1 MDHYFKR
8 WSSNRISHF
17 PNLKVL
23 WAIINYFAKKN
34 KLIFSFLLLFFYCY
48 HIICTLFFI
57 VKFVRHIV
65 QLSNFFYY
73 LDQFISGELLHLLI
87 YFFDKIYIYFLYFE
101 KKDIIIFEQKIKILF
116 WFWIPTLLCKSV
128 AQVEE

>member
-1 MDHYFKR
+1 MHKLQYIL
-8 WSSNRISHF
+8 NTI
-17 PNLKVL
+17 L
-23 WAIINYFAKKN
+23 N
-34 KLIFSFLLLFFYCY
+34 KLLNMCKFSYDSKIFFLLLSYYMYIFY
-48 HIICTLFFI
+48 FI

-116 WFWIPTLLCKSV
+116 
-128 AQVEE
+128 